1 MTLWYNELN
10 KMEEVCAMADVMT
23 IKEASVRWGISERR
37 ITTLCRNGRIP
48 GAVKNKCW
56 LIPVNADKPDDKRV
70 KTGEHIKSKRPE
82 GLPLPI
88 GVSDYRTAVTEY
100 YYVDKTLMIKEF
112 LDERPKVSLFTRP
125 RRFGKT
131 LNMDMLKTFFEI
143 SEEDTSVL
151 FQDKKIWNCG
161 EKYREYQGKY
171 PVIFLSF
178 KDVKCASWEET
189 YDVISR
195 LIRQEFRRHSEL
207 SDSTR
212 ISNPALYQ
220 RVLSGQATE
229 NDYMLSLMYLSQMLD
244 EHHGIAPVIII
255 DEYDTPIQQGY
266 AADFYDRII
275 LFMRNFFSGGLKDNS
290 HLSYGFLTGI
300 LRVAKE
306 SIFSGLNNLKINS
319 VMDQKYSE
327 YFGFTAEEV
336 KEMAAYY
343 KASRKYQEICEWYDG
358 YRFGK
363 TDIFNPWSVSYY
375 FSNQCV
381 PNAYWLATG
390 SNDIIGEML
399 AVAEESIYE
408 SLRSLVQGKTV
419 VAYIDT
425 NVIYPQV
432 KEKPSSVFSFLLVSG
447 YLKAVK
453 TEVAFNGDYMCEL
466 ALPNREISY
475 VYNKEILERMSP
487 MIPQATSVD
496 IQVALYTGNSGVL
509 KEKLEKL
516 LLQSVSYYDVAKE
529 SFYHGFVLGL
539 CAIMDNRYEI
549 TSNREAGEGRFDICM
564 EPKQK
569 NLPGIIVELKAAK
582 DSSGLQALAKEAVQQ
597 IEQKK
602 YGAILEDAGVET
614 ILKYGVAF
622 SGKHVEIE
630 LR

>member
-37 ITTLCRNGRIP
+37 VTTLCRNGRIP

-70 KTGEHIKSKRPE
+70 KTGEHIKSKRRS

-151 FQDKKIWNCG
+151 FQDKKIWSCG

-207 SDSTR
+207 ADSTR

-408 SLRSLVQGKTV
+408 SLRSLLQRKTV

-569 NLPGIIVELKAAK
+569 NLPGIIMELKAAK
-582 DSSGLQALAKEAVQQ
+582 DSSGLQVLAKEAVEQ

-602 YGAILEDAGVET
+602 YGAILEDAGVEN

>member
-1 MTLWYNELN
+1 MSN
-10 KMEEVCAMADVMT
+10 VMT
-23 IKEASVRWGISERR
+23 IKEASERWGIGERR
-37 ITTLCRNGRIP
+37 ITTLCRDGRIP
-48 GAVKNKCW
+48 GAFKNKCW
-56 LIPVNADKPDDKRV
+56 LIPADAEKPDDKRV
-70 KTGEHIKSKRPE
+70 RTGAYAKSKRPE

-88 GVSDYRTAVTEY
+88 GVSDYKTAVSEY
-100 YYVDKTLMIKEF
+100 YYVDKTMMIKEF
-112 LDERPKVSLFTRP
+112 LDEKPKVSLFTRP

-143 SEEDTSVL
+143 SADDTSSL
-151 FQDKKIWNCG
+151 FEDKKIWSCG
-161 EKYREYQGKY
+161 QKYRDYQGKY

-178 KDVKCASWEET
+178 KDVKCSSWEET
-189 YDVISR
+189 YDVMTQ

-207 SDSTR
+207 ADSGKV
-212 ISNPALYQ
+212 SNSALYQ
-220 RVLSGQATE
+220 KILLEQATE

-244 EHHGIAPVIII
+244 EHHGVAPIIII

-266 AADFYDRII
+266 TADFYDRII
-275 LFMRNFFSGGLKDNS
+275 LFMRNFFSGGLKDNR

-319 VMDQKYSE
+319 IMEQKYSE

-336 KEMAAYY
+336 KEMAKYY
-343 KASRKYQEICEWYDG
+343 KSSRKYQEICEWYDG

-381 PNAYWLATG
+381 PSAYWLATG

-399 AVAEESIYE
+399 AAADDSIYE
-408 SLRSLVQGKTV
+408 SLHLLLQKKTL

-432 KEKPSSVFSFLLVSG
+432 KEKPSSLFSFLLVAG

-453 TEVAFNGDYMCEL
+453 TEVSFNGDYMCEL
-466 ALPNREISY
+466 AIPNREITY
-475 VYNKEILERMSP
+475 VYNKEILERLSP
-487 MIPQATSVD
+487 MIPQATSIE
-496 IQVALYTGNSGVL
+496 IQVALFSGDSTAL
-509 KEKLEKL
+509 KKTLEKL
-516 LLQSVSYYDVAKE
+516 LLQSVSYFDVSKE

-539 CAIMDNRYEI
+539 CAIMDNRYEV
-549 TSNREAGEGRFDICM
+549 TSNREAGEGRFDICLKPM
-564 EPKQK
+564 QAG
-569 NLPGIIVELKAAK
+569 LPGILMELKASK
-582 DSSGLQALAKEAVQQ
+582 DRNKLKELAEAAVRQ
-597 IEQKK
+597 IEEKQ
-602 YGAILEDAGVET
+602 YGVILEQAGVQT

-622 SGKHVEIE
+622 SGKQVEIE
-630 LR
+630 LK

>member
-1 MTLWYNELN
+1 MSN
-10 KMEEVCAMADVMT
+10 VMT
-23 IKEASVRWGISERR
+23 IKEASERWGIGERR
-37 ITTLCRNGRIP
+37 ITTLCRDGRIP
-48 GAVKNKCW
+48 GAFKNKCW
-56 LIPVNADKPDDKRV
+56 LIPADAEKPDDKRV
-70 KTGEHIKSKRPE
+70 RTGAYAKNKRPE

-88 GVSDYRTAVTEY
+88 GVSDYKTAVSEY
-100 YYVDKTLMIKEF
+100 YYVDKTMMIKEF
-112 LDERPKVSLFTRP
+112 LDEKPKVSLFTRP

-143 SEEDTSVL
+143 SADDTSSL
-151 FQDKKIWNCG
+151 FEDKKIWSCG
-161 EKYREYQGKY
+161 QKYRDYQGKY

-178 KDVKCASWEET
+178 KDVKCSSWEET
-189 YDVISR
+189 YDVMTQ

-207 SDSTR
+207 ADSGKV
-212 ISNPALYQ
+212 SNPALYQ
-220 RVLSGQATE
+220 KILLEQATE

-244 EHHGIAPVIII
+244 EHHGVAPIIII

-266 AADFYDRII
+266 TADFYDRII
-275 LFMRNFFSGGLKDNS
+275 LFMRNFFSGGLKDNR

-319 VMDQKYSE
+319 IMEQKYSE

-336 KEMAAYY
+336 KEMAKYY
-343 KASRKYQEICEWYDG
+343 KSSRKYQEICEWYDG

-381 PNAYWLATG
+381 PSAYWLATG

-399 AVAEESIYE
+399 AAADDSIYE
-408 SLRSLVQGKTV
+408 SLRSLLQKKTL

-432 KEKPSSVFSFLLVSG
+432 KENPSSLFSFLLVAG

-453 TEVAFNGDYMCEL
+453 TEVSFNGDYMCEL
-466 ALPNREISY
+466 AIPNREITY
-475 VYNKEILERMSP
+475 VYNKEILERLSP
-487 MIPQATSVD
+487 MIPQATSIE
-496 IQVALYTGNSGVL
+496 IQVALFSGDSTAL
-509 KEKLEKL
+509 KKTLEKL
-516 LLQSVSYYDVAKE
+516 LLQSVSYFDVSKE

-539 CAIMDNRYEI
+539 CAIMDNRYEV
-549 TSNREAGEGRFDICM
+549 TSNREAGEGRFDICLK
-564 EPKQK
+564 PRQAG
-569 NLPGIIVELKAAK
+569 LPGILMELKASK
-582 DSSGLQALAKEAVQQ
+582 DRNKLKELAKAAVRQ
-597 IEQKK
+597 IEEKQ
-602 YGAILEDAGVET
+602 YGVILEQAGVQT

-622 SGKHVEIE
+622 SGKQVEIE
-630 LR
+630 LK